1 MRKLSVRFRVALF
14 AGAAFL
20 FASPLTGIFL
30 LASLWPSYAH
40 ATETIRL
47 AVPQKGNWD
56 TSIAEWGARQGF
68 FQEQGLDLAVTYTQG
83 GASNE
88 QAVISGSVDLGV
100 ATGTLGIISAY
111 VKGAPVR
118 IIAAEMTGA
127 PDMYF
132 YARAGSGIKSLADSH
147 GKTIAYSNPGS
158 SSNLVT
164 LALLKQAGI
173 ADAKPVAGG
182 GIQNIF
188 VQVMSGQLDIG
199 HATPPIGVPELRA
212 GKIVEVARA
221 NDVAELRNQ
230 TLRVN
235 VANLDF
241 LRAHRD
247 AVIRFAKAYDKSLHW
262 AFADPKAIDYYADGM
277 NVSRDLA
284 LAASKYYTREAEQP
298 YQIKGLQRT
307 LDDALAAK
315 RIDRPM
321 TPEDIKGLIDIV
333 WKPGS

>member
-1 MRKLSVRFRVALF
+1 VRRILAPVLVLGWALVGP
-14 AGAAFL
+14 ALGARA
-20 FASPLTGIFL
+20 
-30 LASLWPSYAH
+30 
-40 ATETIRL
+40 ETIRV

-56 TSIAEWGARQGF
+56 TSIAEWGSRQGF
-68 FQEQGLDLAVTYTQG
+68 FKDRGLDLVFTYTEG
-83 GASNE
+83 GATTE
-88 QAVISGSVDLGV
+88 QAVISGSVDLAV

-111 VKGAPVR
+111 VKGAPIR

-132 YARAGSGIKSLADSH
+132 YALAGSGIKSLADAH

-173 ADAKPVAGG
+173 ADAKPIAGG
-182 GIQNIF
+182 GIQAIF
-188 VQVMSGQLDIG
+188 TQVMSGQIDIG
-199 HATPPIGVPELRA
+199 HAVPPIGLAALDE
-212 GKIVEVARA
+212 GKIVVVARA
-221 NDVAELRNQ
+221 NDVAALRGQ
-230 TLRVN
+230 TVRVN

-247 AVIRFAKAYDKSLHW
+247 AVVRFAKAYDKSLNW
-262 AFADPKAIDYYADGM
+262 IFADPQAIDYYAAGM

-284 LAASKYYTREAEQP
+284 VAASKYYTKAAEQP
-298 YQIKGLQRT
+298 YQIEGLQKT
-307 LDDALAAK
+307 LDDAYDAK

-321 TPEDIKGLIDIV
+321 TPADVKGLIDIV
-333 WKPGS
+333 WKPGP